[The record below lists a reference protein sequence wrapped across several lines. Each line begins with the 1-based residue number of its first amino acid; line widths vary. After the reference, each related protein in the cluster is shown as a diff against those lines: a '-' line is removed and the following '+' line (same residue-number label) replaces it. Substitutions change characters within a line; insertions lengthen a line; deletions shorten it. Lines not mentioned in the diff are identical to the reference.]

1 MSDINEKLITNDLI
15 FTVDINTVY
24 QVNNISTSVV
34 DNINKS
40 GKKYFKE
47 QNYGERPILQTLNPD
62 YKYFKHNELLHKYS
76 MLLIDYYTEYI
87 IVSFTR

>member
-1 MSDINEKLITNDLI
+1 MSDINEKLKTHDLI

-40 GKKYFKE
+40 GKKYCKE
-47 QNYGERPILQTLNPD
+47 
-62 YKYFKHNELLHKYS
+62 
-76 MLLIDYYTEYI
+76 
-87 IVSFTR
+87 